1 MSTSSTQ
8 AIKQLAIRLTSG
20 DKDPIRILQL
30 PDGSTI
36 FSTYDVMWNT
46 RAYPSKNG
54 VTAAFSKLISN
65 GSEYKAAVQQMTLY
79 IQFPGAGQRKTPC
92 MDAGSLLKLMP
103 HLSGR
108 MGKAYWHEARL
119 VLERYLDG
127 DTSMCVEVEENKRIG
142 GDEARA
148 SFALKVEAR
157 AVDMTD
163 DNNEAG
169 YVYGMVSDAFPG
181 LIKIGYTCDLD
192 RRLAEANTFCAP
204 MPFRYIATQPTVT
217 PRLSEANAHKHF
229 EDMRRAGEFFEVG
242 VADVIAYFA
251 HQITSP

>member
-20 DKDPIRILQL
+20 DKDPIRILQMSN
-30 PDGSTI
+30 GSTI
-36 FSTYDVMWNT
+36 FSTYDLMWNT
-46 RAYPSKNG
+46 RAYPSYG
-54 VTAAFSKLISN
+54 AV
-65 GSEYKAAVQQMTLY
+65 KAAWARLINSEFKDEMQPMTRYL
-79 IQFPGAGQRKTPC
+79 QFPGAGQRKTPC
-92 MDAGSLLKLMP
+92 VDVSGLLKLMP
-103 HLSGR
+103 LLSR
-108 MGKAYWHEARL
+108 RIGKAYWHEAQL

-148 SFALKVEAR
+148 SFALKVELHAPE
-157 AVDMTD
+157 MTD